1 MILCINVVNFLLKGY
16 VNANNSKFIYLYP
29 FINPSNFLLGAT
41 WVLFYQHILCVTLME
56 NKVLF
61 DFYIFNIVLNKTT
74 HKKAIE
80 GPMVTFKSCRFRR
93 IMMSHLIRFKLLCWS
108 ISWSWIKVNFV
119 YFISFILFW
128 CEFLFSTKKVKTASF
143 QRNSCIKY

>member
-29 FINPSNFLLGAT
+29 FINPSNFSLGAT

-74 HKKAIE
+74 HKRQLRV
-80 GPMVTFKSCRFRR
+80 PW
-93 IMMSHLIRFKLLCWS
+93 LLS
-108 ISWSWIKVNFV
+108 VQENNYEPFDKIQASMLVNYLVLNSSQLCVFH
-119 YFISFILFW
+119 SFFS
-128 CEFLFSTKKVKTASF
+128 EFLFSTKKVKTASF